1 MKNIYMAG
9 AGGMLGLAFYKEFK
23 DEYNL
28 MCSDIDTNEEWL
40 SQLDFRDYDQ
50 YKEVVTNFE
59 PDYLFHLG
67 AFTDLEYCELN
78 VNDTYDTNTKS
89 VESAV
94 KIANELKIPLLY
106 ISTAGIFGGEK
117 DVYDESDKPEPLG
130 HYGNSKYKGEV
141 YVQEKSKDYIICR
154 AGWMMGGGEN
164 KDKKF
169 IQKLINQIKSGKTT
183 LNIVDDKDGTPTYTH
198 DFAKNA
204 KALIESSHRG
214 LFNMVCGGLTSRY
227 EVAQELLKIL
237 KIEDSVRLEK
247 VSSDFFKDE
256 YFAERPACERLVNK
270 RLDELS
276 MNTMRDWRV
285 SLKDCV
291 QTYYPEY
298 TWQLTLIEN
307 MSKLLNAMINDS
319 CINLLKGLDKPKN
332 QHLKSLGNF

>member
-1 MKNIYMAG
+1 MRKNMKNIYMAG

-154 AGWMMGGGEN
+154 AGWMMGGGEK

-169 IQKLINQIKSGKTT
+169 IQKIIKQIQNGKRK
-183 LNIVDDKDGTPTYTH
+183 LHIVNDKLGTPTYTH
-198 DFAKNA
+198 DFANNCKV
-204 KALIESSHRG
+204 LIESEHRG
-214 LFNMVCGGLTSRY
+214 LFNMVCGGLTGRY
-227 EVAQELLKIL
+227 EVASELIMLLGLSQKVE
-237 KIEDSVRLEK
+237 IEE
-247 VSSDFFKDE
+247 VSSDFFSEE

-270 RLDELS
+270 KLNQLNLNR
-276 MNTMRDWRV
+276 MRDWRV
-285 SLKDCV
+285 ALKDCLEE
-291 QTYYPEY
+291 YYP
-298 TWQLTLIEN
+298 
-307 MSKLLNAMINDS
+307 
-319 CINLLKGLDKPKN
+319 
-332 QHLKSLGNF
+332 NFKI